1 MLFLRASESHGHF
14 SRREVDFASAVAHA
28 TAVSLR
34 NARLFQTMRDESKRA
49 AVQRLRAERKL
60 EDLKRFADLYEHV
73 SEGILLVD
81 PDGAIR
87 AANPAAQTSL
97 AALGSLE
104 GRRLQDLAADPADRA
119 RLERLAERLDRRH
132 EPGGVEVAVTAQ
144 GGSRI
149 LSVGA
154 SPLGRS
160 GAVVSFR
167 DVTEARRVEEELRQ
181 TTHFLENLID
191 SSADA
196 IVASD
201 MTGKVLLWNKTA
213 EGVTGHPSGEAVGSL
228 NVRALYPDG
237 GAYEVMRMLR
247 SEENGGP
254 GRVEKMRIDI
264 VSREGERIPVS
275 LSAAI
280 LYEHGREVATMGIF
294 TDLRER
300 LRIERKLSRAQD
312 KLLRTE
318 KQAMIAEL
326 AGTAAHELNQPL
338 TSVMGYAEL
347 LRRRIAPDDGNHRA
361 ADIIFRESER
371 MAEIVRKIGRITR
384 YETKEYLGNTRIVD
398 LDRSTDDGHDT

>member
-1 MLFLRASESHGHF
+1 
-14 SRREVDFASAVAHA
+14 
-28 TAVSLR
+28 
-34 NARLFQTMRDESKRA
+34 
-49 AVQRLRAERKL
+49 
-60 EDLKRFADLYEHV
+60 
-73 SEGILLVD
+73 
-81 PDGAIR
+81 
-87 AANPAAQTSL
+87 
-97 AALGSLE
+97 
-104 GRRLQDLAADPADRA
+104 
-119 RLERLAERLDRRH
+119 
-132 EPGGVEVAVTAQ
+132 
-144 GGSRI
+144 
-149 LSVGA
+149 
-154 SPLGRS
+154 
-160 GAVVSFR
+160 
-167 DVTEARRVEEELRQ
+167 
-181 TTHFLENLID
+181 
-191 SSADA
+191 
-196 IVASD
+196 
-201 MTGKVLLWNKTA
+201 
-213 EGVTGHPSGEAVGSL
+213 
-228 NVRALYPDG
+228 
-237 GAYEVMRMLR
+237 
-247 SEENGGP
+247 
-254 GRVEKMRIDI
+254 MRIDI

-347 LRRRIAPDDGNHRA
+347 LRRRISPDDGNHRA